1 MFLYG
6 TFYFFTKLEMDD
18 IVSKIV
24 YFSWTLITSAAL
36 GLMTGAIGFLAC
48 LLFVRKIYEAIK
60 ID

>member
-1 MFLYG
+1 
-6 TFYFFTKLEMDD
+6 MDD